1 MLAKKRTKRPRLGKP
16 PLVDSCQAFRSDG
29 EIVEKRWPE
38 FYTGSES

>member
-1 MLAKKRTKRPRLGKP
+1 LGRAENTP
-16 PLVDSCQAFRSDG
+16 QDSCHAFRSDG